1 MFHIDLSQ
9 YRLAFLAPE
18 MILCGFAF
26 LLLLLGAFTRAES
39 NRHSAGWIAVTG
51 FAIAIAVAFAYRN
64 AAVETLFGAIRVDGF
79 SSFFKI
85 VIFAGSAIAAFNSM
99 DYLRR
104 RDIQECEFF
113 ALLVFAAIGM
123 SLLASSSDLIAVLV
137 CIEIMSLAV
146 YVLVGIRPGDGTA
159 TEAALKYFTLG
170 AFASGILVFGIA
182 LVYGSAGSIRLE
194 AIAAAAK
201 SGAIADPT
209 LFRVGLAM
217 VLSGFAFKVAAVPFH
232 MWAPDVY
239 QGAPAPVTGFM
250 AMGVKA
256 AAFAAAIRVFQVAFG
271 GQFDDWRPIVWM
283 LALVTMVLG
292 NFLALMQDHVK
303 RLLAYSSIAHAGYVL
318 VGLAGKSDAL
328 TPAMMFYLGSYAF
341 MTLGTFAVL
350 SAISDGDGERDALSE
365 WRGIGRR
372 RPVIGALMA
381 MFLFS
386 LAGIPPFAGFFA
398 KFYLFYAAVEAGDTA
413 LVLVAVGASFVSLY
427 YYLKVIVVMYMNE
440 AEATEPATEG
450 ELGFGTR
457 AALALASLGVL
468 GLGLLPSRVLEWAA
482 SAAPSLF
489 R

>member
-1 MFHIDLSQ
+1 MFHIDLTQ

-85 VIFAGSAIAAFNSM
+85 LIFAGSAIATFNSM

-104 RDIQECEFF
+104 RDIQEAEYF

-146 YVLVGIRPGDGTA
+146 YVLVGIRPGDGLA

-182 LVYGSAGSIRLE
+182 LVFGSAGSIHLD

-209 LFRVGLAM
+209 LFTVGLAM
-217 VLSGFAFKVAAVPFH
+217 VLVGFAFKVAAVPFH

-271 GQFDDWRPIVWM
+271 AQFDDWRPIVWT

-292 NFLALMQDHVK
+292 NFLALMQDSVK
-303 RLLAYSSIAHAGYVL
+303 RLLAYSSIAHAGYL
-318 VGLAGKSDAL
+318 LIGLAGRSEAL
-328 TPAMMFYLGSYAF
+328 TSAMMYYLGAYAF
-341 MTLGTFAVL
+341 MTLGSFGVL
-350 SAISDGDGERDALSE
+350 AAISDGDGERDALAD

-372 RPVIGALMA
+372 RPVLGALMA

-413 LVLVAVGASFVSLY
+413 LVLVAVTASFVSLY

-440 AEATEPATEG
+440 AEAGETGDGA
-450 ELGFGTR
+450 ELGFGAR
-457 AALALASLGVL
+457 AALALSALGVL
-468 GLGLLPSRVLEWAA
+468 MLGLLPSRVLEWAA